1 MVVERSEGILELGD
15 LLLDDLVSHHVAN
28 SVSIDDDLVR
38 ELTLV
43 VVSKLIASGDDASIQ
58 LGLDEL
64 NVLWVD
70 DDVIVVSS
78 LSLVSG
84 GTESNNRLLTSMAN
98 INTDDHNLLLHE
110 SRPLHSERLSSHLG
124 VDLLHDVGCN

>member
-43 VVSKLIASGDDASIQ
+43 VVSELIASGDDASIQ

-64 NVLWVD
+64 NILWVD
-70 DDVIVVSS
+70 DDVIIV
-78 LSLVSG
+78 
-84 GTESNNRLLTSMAN
+84 
-98 INTDDHNLLLHE
+98 
-110 SRPLHSERLSSHLG
+110 
-124 VDLLHDVGCN
+124 

>member
-43 VVSKLIASGDDASIQ
+43 VVSELIASGDDASIQ

-64 NVLWVD
+64 NILWVD

-98 INTDDHNLLLHE
+98 IDTDDHNLLLHE
-110 SRPLHSERLSSHLG
+110 SGPLHSERLSSHLG